1 LKRKELRILARLLE
15 LPTDIDKR
23 RIVQIEEIISETP
36 TVKTLVF
43 KDRLSYFAK
52 PGQFLMIWI
61 PRIEEIPMSVMINS
75 KEGYAAVTIRKFGVG
90 STALFDRKKGDLI
103 GLRGPYGNRFILR
116 KKYRK
121 ILVIGG
127 GTGLVPLLRLV
138 SFASKEKVRS
148 TIVMGAKTKS
158 EVFFEKVTRNII
170 RGNNSSLLV
179 CTDDGSYGIKGTTV
193 TLMGKLVRDE
203 SFDCVYT
210 CGPELMMKAV
220 LDISNQN
227 SIPVQA
233 SLERYMKCG
242 IGICGSCCLD
252 SSLVCQDG
260 TVFDGRQLSK
270 MLDFGF
276 SYRDKDGQKINYE

>member
-1 LKRKELRILARLLE
+1 LE

-43 KDRLSYFAK
+43 KDRLSSFSK

-90 STALFDRKKGDLI
+90 SSALFDRKKGDLI

-121 ILVIGG
+121 ILIIGG

-148 TIVMGAKTKS
+148 TIVMGAKTKA
-158 EVFFEKVTRNII
+158 EVFFEKITKNII
-170 RGNNSSLLV
+170 RGNNCSVLV

-193 TLMGKLVRDE
+193 TLMSKLVRDE

>member
-1 LKRKELRILARLLE
+1 LE

-158 EVFFEKVTRNII
+158 EVFFEKVIRNII

>member
-1 LKRKELRILARLLE
+1 LE
-15 LPTDIDKR
+15 LLTDIDNR
-23 RIVQIEEIISETP
+23 RIVQIEEIITETP

-121 ILVIGG
+121 ILIIGG

-138 SFASKEKVRS
+138 SFASKEKVRI
-148 TIVMGAKTKS
+148 TIVMGAKTKA
-158 EVFFEKVTRNII
+158 EVFFEKITRNII

-193 TLMGKLVRDE
+193 TLMSKLVRDE

-270 MLDFGF
+270 MPDFGF
-276 SYRDKDGQKINYE
+276 SYRDKDGQKIKYE

>member
-1 LKRKELRILARLLE
+1 LE
-15 LPTDIDKR
+15 LPIDINKR
-23 RIVQIEEIISETP
+23 RIVQIEQIISETP

-90 STALFDRKKGDLI
+90 STALFDRQKEDLI

-121 ILVIGG
+121 ILIIGG

-138 SFASKEKVRS
+138 SFASKEKVRC
-148 TIVMGAKTKS
+148 TIVMGARTKA
-158 EVFFEKVTRNII
+158 EVFFEKITRNII

-179 CTDDGSYGIKGTTV
+179 CTDDGSCGIKGTTV